1 MVTGNQTVFL
11 APVITIVSCS
21 LDYLEQMMT
30 NFLSIVCGFRIEQ
43 DMTGADRPLFAL
55 VAISIIVVVA
65 VDSSSAHANIFAV
78 TA

>member
-1 MVTGNQTVFL
+1 
-11 APVITIVSCS
+11 
-21 LDYLEQMMT
+21 MT

-78 TA
+78 AA